1 MNILL
6 RDLKWDDLKALED
19 VIRVT
24 WNYDRFA
31 SPKTAKKL
39 AKVYLASCLANQTF
53 SRIAEADGLPVGV
66 ILGKD
71 IENHH
76 CPFKYRMRQILGIIQ
91 LLMMKEGRQLL
102 KFYQAI
108 DGVDQKLLEQCD
120 KPYKGEVALFAL
132 SPEYRGLGLGKQL
145 FHSLLQYMAQKGIPS
160 FYLFTDTSCNF
171 GFYEHQ
177 GMIRR
182 QQYRCTVSL
191 KGQTAT
197 MEFYLYDRPVAKEGN
212 APSCKR

>member
-1 MNILL
+1 MCIRDRCSFANWEVVNFNSFDFTKILLDFTVAESFMMRIEFFKNRQKGKKMNILL

-53 SRIAEADGLPVGV
+53 SRIAEADGLPVGI

-76 CPFKYRMRQILGIIQ
+76 CPFKYRIRQILGAVSYTHLDVYKRQVLEYQ
-91 LLMMKEGRQLL
+91 L
-102 KFYQAI
+102 
-108 DGVDQKLLEQCD
+108 VH
-120 KPYKGEVALFAL
+120 VAARSSRTWCF
-132 SPEYRGLGLGKQL
+132 
-145 FHSLLQYMAQKGIPS
+145 M
-160 FYLFTDTSCNF
+160 
-171 GFYEHQ
+171 
-177 GMIRR
+177 RR
-182 QQYRCTVSL
+182 
-191 KGQTAT
+191 A
-197 MEFYLYDRPVAKEGN
+197 
-212 APSCKR
+212 